1 MLDEGS
7 GVAAEGLAERVEIV
21 AVSVDPFEDLQ
32 RMVDAILEV
41 QGGSPPGY
49 RFVSDPGAAVIG
61 RYGILNPGGF
71 RGRDI
76 PHPTTLV
83 IDTAGVVRWKVVETD
98 YTLRPTNAA
107 IAAAVAAVDAGR
119 EPQPALAVPIEPA
132 RSGG

>member
-1 MLDEGS
+1 
-7 GVAAEGLAERVEIV
+7 
-21 AVSVDPFEDLQ
+21 
-32 RMVDAILEV
+32 
-41 QGGSPPGY
+41 
-49 RFVSDPGAAVIG
+49 VIT

-98 YTLRPTNAA
+98 YRLRPADA
-107 IAAAVAAVDAGR
+107 DIAAAVAAVDAGE
-119 EPQPALAVPIEPA
+119 EPEPAVAVPIEPA